1 MQYSHKKKSALCKFI
16 YLTSI
21 CLGFVCAFINVTGI
35 LASVFSVLSIAL
47 IMGGMFIFMKYDA
60 TTYTVVVNAKET
72 DFDFF
77 ISKAVGKRG
86 AYICYFLI
94 SDALKIVKYNGSST
108 KEELKL
114 EYNGILFHNYFHG
127 FNSRDRYA
135 LIFKLDDKLDALI
148 IELNDEA
155 LKQLEHFMS
164 VAQAVNERHK
174 ETLGYG
180 DDDDDEESQPEENAN
195 TENDEAQTA
204 SQAEEIAVLDTS
216 ENE

>member
-1 MQYSHKKKSALCKFI
+1 MQYSHKKNSALCKFI

-47 IMGGMFIFMKYDA
+47 IMGGMFIFLKYDA

-94 SDALKIVKYNGSST
+94 SDALQIVKYNGSST

-127 FNSRDRYA
+127 FNSKDRYA

-180 DDDDDEESQPEENAN
+180 DDEDDDEITEQPSKAITDSCEPSPEEITIIDA
-195 TENDEAQTA
+195 TA
-204 SQAEEIAVLDTS
+204 DS

>member
-1 MQYSHKKKSALCKFI
+1 MQYSHKKKSALYKFT

-94 SDALKIVKYNGSST
+94 SDALEIVKYKSST
-108 KEELKL
+108 TKDELKYQYKGL
-114 EYNGILFHNYFHG
+114 LIHNYVHN
-127 FNSRDRYA
+127 FNSKDRYA
-135 LIFKLDDKLDALI
+135 IIFKLDDKLDALVV
-148 IELNDEA
+148 ELNEDA

-164 VAQAVNERHK
+164 VATAVNERHK

-180 DDDDDEESQPEENAN
+180 DDDDDEISEQPSKAITDSCEPSPEEITIIDA
-195 TENDEAQTA
+195 TA
-204 SQAEEIAVLDTS
+204 DS

>member
-1 MQYSHKKKSALCKFI
+1 MQYSHKKNSALCKFI

-127 FNSRDRYA
+127 FNSKDRYA

-148 IELNDEA
+148 IELNEEA

-174 ETLGYG
+174 EVLGYG
-180 DDDDDEESQPEENAN
+180 DDEDDDEITESEQSTSEDASEASV
-195 TENDEAQTA
+195 TEV
-204 SQAEEIAVLDTS
+204 EEIAVVDS

>member
-1 MQYSHKKKSALCKFI
+1 MQYSHKKNSALCKFI

-35 LASVFSVLSIAL
+35 VASVFSVLSIAL

-60 TTYTVVVNAKET
+60 TTYTIVVNAKET

-77 ISKAVGKRG
+77 VSKAVGKRG

-114 EYNGILFHNYFHG
+114 EYNGIVLHSYVH
-127 FNSRDRYA
+127 SLSSKDRYA
-135 LIFKLDDKLDALI
+135 IIFKLDDKLDALI

-180 DDDDDEESQPEENAN
+180 DDEDEEEATESEENAN
-195 TENDEAQTA
+195 TESEAPTV
-204 SQAEEIAVLDTS
+204 SQVEEITITDNS